1 MSAQGANTLDYTY
14 STPTIMT
21 IAQGTILVQ
30 VSLDAYLVPLNHG
43 EKGGLRRLHQQ
54 VLSPLLTHPKASWQ
68 ELPLNLLPGE
78 VKVHV

>member
-43 EKGGLRRLHQQ
+43 EKGGLRHFAPAG
-54 VLSPLLTHPKASWQ
+54 S
-68 ELPLNLLPGE
+68 
-78 VKVHV
+78 